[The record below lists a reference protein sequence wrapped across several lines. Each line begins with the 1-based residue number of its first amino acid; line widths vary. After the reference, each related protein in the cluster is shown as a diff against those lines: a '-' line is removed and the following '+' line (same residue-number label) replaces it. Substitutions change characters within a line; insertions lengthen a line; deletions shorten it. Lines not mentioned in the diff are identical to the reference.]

1 MSQVSPTA
9 LQYTVAIRIPSY
21 DNDPAVIF
29 GSLPRP
35 EILPNPGDTLVVKVP
50 FFTMAGFHYYP
61 GDTLLLLERTMESPY
76 GRLSSL
82 MNWKVKC
89 PYFTSVWTGIEAM
102 LAEGEIAV
110 ASSQTSNI

>member
-50 FFTMAGFHYYP
+50 FVTMAGFTYNV
-61 GDTLLLLERTMESPY
+61 GDEMLLLERTMESPY